1 MEGGKIVNDLIQKNQ
16 PKEILDLR
24 CRKGYFSILAASYG
38 AHVEVIDD
46 PKNLEFPDYLKYH
59 PNITYHS
66 CEIEEFQFEKKYD
79 FVILKH
85 VALFYPKTYI
95 LDTLIPQIY
104 AHLEK

>member
-38 AHVEVIDD
+38 AHVEVVDD
-46 PKNLEFPDYLKYH
+46 PNNLEFPDYLKDH

-66 CEIEEFQFEKKYD
+66 CAIDEFQFERAYD
-79 FVILKH
+79 FIILKH
-85 VALFYPKTYI
+85 VVISYPKEYI
-95 LDTLIPQIY
+95 IHTLIPALY
-104 AHLEK
+104 EHLVK